1 MSIEMLFVLAS
12 KNKYRFDSKVGLIA
26 SEDLWGLPLSSA
38 TKANL
43 QDVAIGLH
51 NQIKEKS
58 VSFVSTV
65 KVDATLE
72 NKLEIV
78 KYVISS
84 KQEDKRKIDDAA
96 KRKAQKQAINAL
108 IEEKEQEGLRGLTI
122 EQLRKLQ
129 EEV

>member
-96 KRKAQKQAINAL
+96 KRKAQKQAIHDL
-108 IEEKEQEGLRGLTI
+108 IEEKEQEGLRIKKKIFL
-122 EQLRKLQ
+122 
-129 EEV
+129 

>member
-96 KRKAQKQAINAL
+96 KRKAQKQAIHDL
-108 IEEKEQEGLRGLTI
+108 IEEKEQEGLRSLTI

>member
-96 KRKAQKQAINAL
+96 KRKAQKQAIHDL
-108 IEEKEQEGLRGLTI
+108 IEEKEQDGLRGLSI
-122 EQLRKLQ
+122 EQLKRLQ
-129 EEV
+129 EEL

>member
-1 MSIEMLFVLAS
+1 MSIEMLFVGQKTS
-12 KNKYRFDSKVGLIA
+12 TEKVGLIA

-43 QDVAIGLH
+43 QDVAIGL
-51 NQIKEKS
+51 QPDQREECE
-58 VSFVSTV
+58 STV

-84 KQEDKRKIDDAA
+84 KQARLMTLQSV
-96 KRKAQKQAINAL
+96 RLKQAIHDL

>member
-1 MSIEMLFVLAS
+1 MSIEMLFMLAS

-108 IEEKEQEGLRGLTI
+108 IEEKEQDGLRGLSI
-122 EQLRKLQ
+122 EQLKKLQ
-129 EEV
+129 EEL

>member
-12 KNKYRFDSKVGLIA
+12 KNKYRFESKVGLIA

-84 KQEDKRKIDDAA
+84 KQEDKRNIDEAA

>member
-96 KRKAQKQAINAL
+96 KRKAQKQAIHDL

>member
-12 KNKYRFDSKVGLIA
+12 KNKYRFESKVGLIA

-96 KRKAQKQAINAL
+96 KRKAQKQAIHDL